1 MAVQTL
7 LTTMHTDEHG
17 VRFEVYSHRELTP
30 AEISQEIALYIA
42 ARRRKPEAGK
52 TYRVFTRT
60 EAPDWM

>member
-1 MAVQTL
+1 
-7 LTTMHTDEHG
+7 MHTDEHG